1 MPGPSGTLMAQ
12 VPCGRVFARRN
23 TGICVELAAIGEA
36 TLGPSNQWQSTGN
49 QPFTKLTYL
58 IKIKAQPASLV
69 THSCTL
75 AKTHINIWVKS
86 EQLSR
91 RSRSDSREPGFDA
104 RVVPLM
110 PILSES
116 IERPA
121 VYHALMVKA
130 DITRQDSPICLA
142 CSSNMKDAYTDILLR
157 FEL

>member
-91 RSRSDSREPGFDA
+91 R
-104 RVVPLM
+104 
-110 PILSES
+110 ES